1 MAAVVGEDNKRKNT
15 AEMSSMDA
23 KEDENSISD
32 RVIELMN
39 RAQLETD
46 AKEKLVYLKQIQE
59 LVIMKDSALL
69 DSFLDEMLAFQH
81 EKSADVQKF
90 ILGFLEEA
98 CKKDEFLC
106 SKVVYP
112 LAYLLYD
119 QDNVQVT
126 KRAIQ
131 CNLNLYRIAFKFI
144 ATKKATSDDLLH
156 IWEQF
161 CDMKTYIISLTQ
173 HENTGVRTSALKYCE
188 MIVLTQSIKGGI
200 TTSTKPD
207 DISLDMLSTTHP
219 IMDFSKLK
227 DEAKSILTFLT
238 DLTLSHKINHTNLL
252 PCVGSLAI
260 IARMRPMHFGIII
273 ACLESLNANL
283 PPTLSKSQVSNLRK
297 HLKIQFMTLLKNPV
311 SIEYQS
317 VLAAILSDLGVTANE
332 ISRNLPKIHATESLK
347 RSSITDLDSERP
359 PKKLR
364 IGENRTSDA
373 KITDIKIESGSIEI
387 NRTAEEIIQKL
398 NSNETVVNLVFA
410 SIHRLPNRMP
420 SIFQDCHTPIVS
432 AGSKIQIAH
441 LARLLATQMLSTDNS
456 NIESSESDMMPT
468 LRDVKSEYPR
478 SIKIAGLKEKHSEST
493 RSRKIKQFSLSSLVN
508 YNMDIGEK
516 QALSLSAF
524 ERMLK
529 GEENAHHAGMAL
541 ERIQVLVGLAT
552 QLRGEVANA
561 FRNYIFEDI
570 RGRFELA
577 CTWLTKEYLLS
588 LAASSQSTEIKND
601 NDGYSQCLA
610 EILKELTDK
619 LDKED
624 KLFTHFCLEIPRF
637 TSVAYKA
644 IEDYSKNE
652 GSSKL
657 GLSTMYELILRRPV
671 TKAPLMQKLLDLTV
685 FENEQRRALENLEM
699 VLQIGDNQSNQWS
712 EDSIKMHMS
721 LFMSLLPKNHVI
733 IHNLANMYGKA
744 TSNVK
749 RVILRQIEHPIRN
762 IGMSSPEL
770 LKFFEQVPSGTE
782 TLLTRI
788 LYIFTDKSM
797 PSQEL
802 IRKVR
807 EAYYGK
813 KLDVRALIP
822 IINGLEKSE
831 VIGALPKLMK
841 QSAKVV
847 KEVITRLINPF
858 SDVEES
864 VGPRQTSPL
873 TPSELLLAL
882 HQIEDDVKSAIKAI
896 GFCLSEKST
905 FTQEVL
911 AGVLQQMLERTTIP
925 ILFMRTVIQT
935 LQSYPKLISFVMN
948 VLSRLITK
956 QITTPQSYPVL
967 LQLPAHQLES
977 VFQIAPSLQQNL
989 RQHINLL
996 TLNQRAHIPQSLL
1009 FTIEN
1014 YVVENGKE
1022 SHDNKET

>member
-144 ATKKATSDDLLH
+144 ATKKAASDDLLH

-317 VLAAILSDLGVTANE
+317 VLAAILSDLGVTGNE
-332 ISRNLPKIHATESLK
+332 VVNRAKLRIKLNSLY
-347 RSSITDLDSERP
+347 STDLDSERP

-508 YNMDIGEK
+508 YNMNIGEK

-637 TSVAYKA
+637 TSVAYKV

-882 HQIEDDVKSAIKAI
+882 HQIEDDVKSAIK

-925 ILFMRTVIQT
+925 ILFMRT
-935 LQSYPKLISFVMN
+935 
-948 VLSRLITK
+948 
-956 QITTPQSYPVL
+956 ITTPQSYPVL

-977 VFQIAPSLQQNL
+977 VFQIAPSLQHNL